1 MAGHYFD
8 ESPERK
14 SEQRVVTAQLRGKR
28 MSFHSDHG
36 VFSKSEVDYGTRML
50 LEVYRFPEMEGDI
63 LDIGCGYGSIG
74 LTLAAEADRTIWMTD
89 VNERALSLAAQ
100 NAEKDGLSNTRI
112 MKSSLFEA
120 LEGEKFASVISNPPV
135 RAGKETVH
143 ALFEKAYDH
152 LCSKGTFWTVLQKKQ
167 GAPSAKEK
175 LKTVF
180 DSVDIEAR
188 KKGYYIFCAKK
199 N

>member
-28 MSFHSDHG
+28 MSFYSDHG
-36 VFSKSEVDYGTRML
+36 VFSKSGVDYGTRML
-50 LEVYRFPEMEGDI
+50 LDVYQFPETEGDI
-63 LDIGCGYGSIG
+63 LDIGCGYGPIG
-74 LTLAAEADRTIWMTD
+74 LTLAAETTRIVWMTD
-89 VNERALSLAAQ
+89 VNERALNLAGL
-100 NAEKDGLSNTRI
+100 NTEKAGLFNTRI
-112 MKSSLFEA
+112 MKSNLFEA
-120 LEGEKFASVISNPPV
+120 LGEEKFASVIANPPV

-143 ALFEKAYDH
+143 ALFEGAYDH
-152 LCSKGTFWTVLQKKQ
+152 LLSKGTFWTVLQKKQ

-175 LKTVF
+175 LETLF